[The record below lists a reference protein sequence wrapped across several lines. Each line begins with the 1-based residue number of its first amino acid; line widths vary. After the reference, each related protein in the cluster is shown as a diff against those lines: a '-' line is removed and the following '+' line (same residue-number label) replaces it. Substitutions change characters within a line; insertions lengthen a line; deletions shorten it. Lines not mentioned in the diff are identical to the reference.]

1 MLHVTLKDIAKEA
14 GVSVNTVSRA
24 LNNKPDINFETKNK
38 ILEIARRLGYTPNM
52 LARSLRSKRTGTI
65 GLVVADISNPFYG
78 SLVKGIENEA
88 REKGYSII
96 LCDTDE
102 EYEKEQEAIQTLVE
116 KRVDGLLIA
125 PVQTKDQDIVEL
137 KRQKIPFVLIGRH
150 FDILETDYVITDDV
164 QGAFSAT
171 EYLIKKGHRRILFI
185 NGSLHISSA
194 KDRLAGYKR
203 ALLENG
209 VGYEDRLVRSDVVR
223 MEDGYRIMK
232 EILNNKNNITAVF
245 AYSDLV
251 AFGVIK
257 ALRET
262 NLKIPEDI
270 AVVGY
275 DDIEFA
281 STLEPPLTTV
291 CIPRHR
297 LGKEAVRI
305 LDKKIKE
312 EFKGP
317 QGIALKTELI
327 IRKSA

>member
-1 MLHVTLKDIAKEA
+1 
-14 GVSVNTVSRA
+14 
-24 LNNKPDINFETKNK
+24 
-38 ILEIARRLGYTPNM
+38 
-52 LARSLRSKRTGTI
+52 
-65 GLVVADISNPFYG
+65 
-78 SLVKGIENEA
+78 
-88 REKGYSII
+88 
-96 LCDTDE
+96 
-102 EYEKEQEAIQTLVE
+102 
-116 KRVDGLLIA
+116 VDGLLIA

-137 KRQKIPFVLIGRH
+137 KRRKIPFVLIGRH

-194 KDRLAGYKR
+194 KERLAGYKR

-209 VGYEDRLVRSDVVR
+209 VGYEDKLVRSGVVR

-262 NLKIPEDI
+262 NLKIPENI

-281 STLEPPLTTV
+281 STLEIPLTTV
-291 CIPRHR
+291 RIPRHQ
-297 LGKEAVRI
+297 LGKEAIRI
-305 LDKKIKE
+305 LDKKIRE
-312 EFKGP
+312 ELKDT